1 LAERLAGAYVEEA
14 LGEDAALIRLHSAG
28 VRAVVGSGME
38 PRSATVLEQL
48 GGSADDFVARR
59 LEPEMAGSADLVLT
73 MTRDHRRSLLEMAP
87 RAMSRSFT
95 VIEAAELLALLPE
108 ADPVGD
114 TLPERARALVRQMSQ
129 LRSRRRSTA
138 EDDVPDPIDQPL
150 EAHQH
155 AGELIAG
162 ALRPVLARIVELA
175 DDERPEAA
183 AW

>member
-1 LAERLAGAYVEEA
+1 
-14 LGEDAALIRLHSAG
+14 
-28 VRAVVGSGME
+28 
-38 PRSATVLEQL
+38 
-48 GGSADDFVARR
+48 
-59 LEPEMAGSADLVLT
+59 
-73 MTRDHRRSLLEMAP
+73 
-87 RAMSRSFT
+87 
-95 VIEAAELLALLPE
+95 
-108 ADPVGD
+108 
-114 TLPERARALVRQMSQ
+114 MSQ